1 MSDQSMLCGCVV
13 VADKTQRYLALAAT
27 SAHTTIL
34 STTSR
39 TRLTQT
45 YVNNTGS
52 LVKEARYMF
61 PMYDGV
67 SVVEFTCT
75 IGPRV
80 IRGVVR
86 ERQEAK
92 RIFDR
97 DTARGEAAGLL
108 EQSLSASDVFIAK
121 LGNVPAG
128 EDVKVDVTYL
138 GELEHDAE
146 IDGLRFTIPTAIAP
160 RYGYHAYRDLVSAP
174 EVRVQGKIA
183 VTVDIDLGPGCIVKS
198 VQSPSHPISVSIGTM
213 SASASQDPSPQMAS
227 ASLYL
232 GSAELEKDF
241 ILQVVATRLGAPAA
255 LLEIHPTKAHH
266 RTIMASLVPRFNLPV
281 EKPEIVFICDR
292 SGSMA
297 GGKTMPNLISALNIF
312 LKSLPVGVRFNICSF
327 GWQCTF
333 LWPKSVDYTQE
344 TLDEAVRHV
353 ETFKADYGGT
363 EMLAPVRKTF
373 EKRIQ
378 ASNLEVFLLTD
389 GEIWDQDR
397 LFDLINREVAASKGA
412 IRVFTLGI
420 GWGVSHS
427 LINGAAR
434 AGNGFAQVAGQDEK
448 IDKKIVRML
457 KGALTPHV
465 SDYTLEIK
473 YEKSEQ
479 DTAPDSDTAADE
491 FELVE
496 KVVDSLTIDDAEEH
510 EQPGSKEAKPPTSLF
525 DPSVENEHLETKDA
539 SEQLDSLETN
549 LPPVDAPKYLQT
561 PWPIPALF
569 PFNRTTVYIMM
580 SDETPAREPKSVV
593 VRGTSR
599 HGPLQLEIP
608 ITKLGQT
615 STTLHQ
621 LAARKAVQEL
631 EQGQGWLRHARDA
644 QGEPLREK
652 WPSKFPQVVKR
663 EAVRLGVEHQIAGKW
678 CSFVATSSD
687 ANEEQEAGDD
697 SPMALDEADEA
708 GDDSCASLDE
718 ADELSD
724 DGGVSYKRP
733 VGRGR
738 SRATKACRRAAEPV
752 EYDDDEEEEE
762 EAEEEEEEEEDNVGV
777 AKAEP
782 DALSLL
788 ANLQT
793 YVGSW
798 TWSLQLENVLGI
810 TKAEAVSAIQFPIPG
825 DVEDVLAT
833 LCAIAHLQ
841 KKMAAD
847 KDSWELMVDKAC
859 SWL

>member
-97 DTARGEAAGLL
+97 ATARGEAAGLL

-160 RYGYHAYRDLVSAP
+160 RYGDHAYRDLVSAP

-227 ASLYL
+227 TSLSL

-241 ILQVVATRLGAPAA
+241 ILQVVATGLGAPAA

-333 LWPKSVDYTQE
+333 LWPKSVEYTQE

-363 EMLAPVRKTF
+363 EMLEPVRKTF

-389 GEIWDQDR
+389 GEIWNRDR
-397 LFDLINREVAASKGA
+397 LFDLINHEVAASKGA

-427 LINGAAR
+427 LINGVAR

-473 YEKSEQ
+473 YDKSEQ

-496 KVVDSLTIDDAEEH
+496 RVMDSLTIDDNAEEH
-510 EQPGSKEAKPPTSLF
+510 EQPAEAEEPGSEEATPPTSLF
-525 DPSVENEHLETKDA
+525 DPSVKNEHLETKDA
-539 SEQLDSLETN
+539 SEELDSLETN

-569 PFNRTTVYIMM
+569 PFNRTTVYIML

-687 ANEEQEAGDD
+687 ANEEQETGDD
-697 SPMALDEADEA
+697 SPAALDEADEA
-708 GDDSCASLDE
+708 GDDSCASLDD

-724 DGGVSYKRP
+724 DGGVS
-733 VGRGR
+733 
-738 SRATKACRRAAEPV
+738 
-752 EYDDDEEEEE
+752 
-762 EAEEEEEEEEDNVGV
+762 
-777 AKAEP
+777 
-782 DALSLL
+782 
-788 ANLQT
+788 
-793 YVGSW
+793 W
-798 TWSLQLENVLGI
+798 TWSLQLETVLGI
-810 TKAEAVSAIQFPIPG
+810 TKAEAVSAIEFPIPG

-841 KKMAAD
+841 KTMAAD

-859 SWL
+859 SWLQDQVGRIEEELDLLGYNGQVAWMRILMALSVPPY

>member
-1 MSDQSMLCGCVV
+1 MPDQSMLCGCVV

-97 DTARGEAAGLL
+97 ATARGEAAGLL
-108 EQSLSASDVFIAK
+108 EQSLSAADVFIAK

-227 ASLYL
+227 ASLSL

-241 ILQVVATRLGAPAA
+241 ILQVVATGLGAPAA

-266 RTIMASLVPRFNLPV
+266 RTIMATLVPRFNLPM

-292 SGSMA
+292 SQSMG

-327 GWQCTF
+327 GWECTF
-333 LWPKSVDYTQE
+333 LWPKSVEYTQE

-353 ETFKADYGGT
+353 ATFKADYGGT

-373 EKRIQ
+373 KKRIQ
-378 ASNLEVFLLTD
+378 ESNLEVFLLTD

-397 LFDLINREVAASKGA
+397 LFDLINHQVAASKGA

-434 AGNGFAQVAGQDEK
+434 AGNGFAQVAGEDEK

-473 YEKSEQ
+473 YDKSEQ
-479 DTAPDSDTAADE
+479 DTAHDSDTEADE

-496 KVVDSLTIDDAEEH
+496 KVVDSLTQLMMPRSTSSPQKPKILNPRKPSL
-510 EQPGSKEAKPPTSLF
+510 QPRSLTPVSRMNISRPRTPLKNSTHSRRTCRRSTLQNTCRRHRPSRRSSHSTARQCTSCCL
-525 DPSVENEHLETKDA
+525 TK
-539 SEQLDSLETN
+539 
-549 LPPVDAPKYLQT
+549 
-561 PWPIPALF
+561 
-569 PFNRTTVYIMM
+569 R
-580 SDETPAREPKSVV
+580 
-593 VRGTSR
+593 
-599 HGPLQLEIP
+599 
-608 ITKLGQT
+608 
-615 STTLHQ
+615 
-621 LAARKAVQEL
+621 
-631 EQGQGWLRHARDA
+631 
-644 QGEPLREK
+644 LRESQN
-652 WPSKFPQVVKR
+652 PS
-663 EAVRLGVEHQIAGKW
+663 W
-678 CSFVATSSD
+678 
-687 ANEEQEAGDD
+687 
-697 SPMALDEADEA
+697 
-708 GDDSCASLDE
+708 
-718 ADELSD
+718 
-724 DGGVSYKRP
+724 
-733 VGRGR
+733 
-738 SRATKACRRAAEPV
+738 
-752 EYDDDEEEEE
+752 
-762 EAEEEEEEEEDNVGV
+762 
-777 AKAEP
+777 
-782 DALSLL
+782 
-788 ANLQT
+788 
-793 YVGSW
+793 
-798 TWSLQLENVLGI
+798 
-810 TKAEAVSAIQFPIPG
+810 
-825 DVEDVLAT
+825 
-833 LCAIAHLQ
+833 
-841 KKMAAD
+841 
-847 KDSWELMVDKAC
+847 
-859 SWL
+859 